1 MKKYLFIPVFC
12 AILALCLASCSKETI
27 VGSGDIVTETR
38 AISAK
43 FTAIRL
49 ESTANVL
56 IKQGSSASIDIKT
69 SDNILSTVTTTVN
82 GNILVIGSK
91 GSATNAATEM
101 TITVPN
107 LTEIIASSTGNIG
120 TVGNYIFNNLIVA
133 NHGTGTI
140 KLAGICK
147 DLITKTTGTGDIDV
161 FNMPAQTVDATS
173 SSTGELKTTVNQML
187 NANISG
193 SGNIIY
199 KGDPTVIRR
208 ITGSGD
214 VKKY

>member
-1 MKKYLFIPVFC
+1 MKKQSFILVLC
-12 AILALCLASCSKETI
+12 AILSLSLASCSKETI
-27 VGSGDIVTETR
+27 IGGGDVVTETR

-49 ESTANVL
+49 QSTANVL
-56 IKQGSSASIDIKT
+56 IKQGSPASVDIKT
-69 SDNILSTVTTTVN
+69 FGNVVPAVTTTVS
-82 GNILVIGSK
+82 GNILVIDTEGSV
-91 GSATNAATEM
+91 TNAATEI

-107 LTEIIASSTGNIG
+107 LTEITASGTGNIG
-120 TVGNYIFNNLIVA
+120 TIGNYIFNDLIVA
-133 NHGTGTI
+133 VNGTGTI
-140 KLAGICK
+140 KLAGVCK
-147 DLITKTTGTGDIDV
+147 NLMTRNTGTGGIDV
-161 FNMPAQTVDATS
+161 FDMPAQTVHATS
-173 SSTGELKTTVNQML
+173 SGTGELKTTVNQTL

-208 ITGSGD
+208 ITGSGE